1 MTVDDLHLDTAS
13 RVELHLLQ
21 QRRDGDEYI
30 VGRVD
35 TGDFIALPEIGAQA
49 ITLLAGGMTVG
60 AASHEL
66 NDRFGTDLDL
76 VDLLAGLVD
85 VGFVAEVDGRPVPSP
100 PPIEPTFPRLHPRH
114 VAWTL
119 HPALHAMVGL
129 VVLAGLL
136 LAVAGAGAGWLPTP
150 ADLLWSDRGSLVLLG
165 QSAIAWVSLLAHEL
179 AHLATARAAAIP
191 ARMGFGTRLQF
202 LVAQTDVTGIWI
214 APRRVRLTVY
224 LAGMA
229 VELVIATG
237 ALAGIAVVG
246 AGGAGGTASDILS
259 VVVVTQLLALATQC
273 MVFMRTDLY
282 FVLQDV
288 TRSRNLYGDGAAY
301 VLYLARRAIRQ
312 RPLDP
317 SRALPSHERRAV
329 RAYAVLLA
337 IGTVACLAAF
347 AAYTLPITLTL
358 LGRALTAAITG
369 PGWSSRLD
377 GLVVLSLL
385 ATVQALWCR
394 AWWRRH
400 SARLRRRQGLNRPCQ
415 A

>member
-1 MTVDDLHLDTAS
+1 MTVHELHLDTAS
-13 RVELHLLQ
+13 RVELHHLQ

-35 TGDFIALPEIGAQA
+35 TGDFIAVPEIGAQA

-66 NDRFGTDLDL
+66 SDRFGTDLDL
-76 VDLLAGLVD
+76 VDLLSGLVD

-100 PPIEPTFPRLHPRH
+100 PPIEPTFPRLQPRH

-119 HPALHAMVGL
+119 HPALHALVGL
-129 VVLAGLL
+129 VILAGCL
-136 LAVAGAGAGWLPTP
+136 LAAVGAGAGWLPTP

-165 QSAIAWVSLLAHEL
+165 QSAIAWTSLLAHEL

-214 APRRVRLTVY
+214 APRRMRLTVY
-224 LAGMA
+224 LSGMA

-237 ALAGIAVVG
+237 ALAGIAVV
-246 AGGAGGTASDILS
+246 GAGGTASDILS

-301 VLYLARRAIRQ
+301 VLYLGRRAIRR
-312 RPLDP
+312 RPPDP
-317 SRALPSHERRAV
+317 SRALPAHERRAV
-329 RAYAVLLA
+329 RAYALLLA
-337 IGTVACLAAF
+337 VGTVACLAAF
-347 AAYTLPITLTL
+347 AVYTLPITLTL
-358 LGRALTAAITG
+358 LGRALSALATG

-377 GLVVLSLL
+377 GLVVLTLL
-385 ATVQALWCR
+385 GTVQVLWFR

-400 SARLRRRQGLNRPCQ
+400 AARLRRQRRAQP
-415 A
+415 

>member
-1 MTVDDLHLDTAS
+1 M
-13 RVELHLLQ
+13 
-21 QRRDGDEYI
+21 
-30 VGRVD
+30 
-35 TGDFIALPEIGAQA
+35 
-49 ITLLAGGMTVG
+49 
-60 AASHEL
+60 
-66 NDRFGTDLDL
+66 
-76 VDLLAGLVD
+76 
-85 VGFVAEVDGRPVPSP
+85 
-100 PPIEPTFPRLHPRH
+100 
-114 VAWTL
+114 
-119 HPALHAMVGL
+119 
-129 VVLAGLL
+129 
-136 LAVAGAGAGWLPTP
+136 
-150 ADLLWSDRGSLVLLG
+150 LLG
-165 QSAIAWVSLLAHEL
+165 QSAIAWTSLLAHEL

-202 LVAQTDVTGIWI
+202 LVAQTDVTGIWV

-224 LAGMA
+224 LSGMA

-237 ALAGIAVVG
+237 ALAGIAVV
-246 AGGAGGTASDILS
+246 GAGGTASDILS

-301 VLYLARRAIRQ
+301 VLYLARRAIRR

-337 IGTVACLAAF
+337 VGTVACLAAF

-358 LGRALTAAITG
+358 LGRALSALATG

-377 GLVVLSLL
+377 GLVVVTLL
-385 ATVQALWCR
+385 GTVQVLWFR

-400 SARLRRRQGLNRPCQ
+400 AAAPAPATAERQSDRSAVERLDLGRRTWRGCRG

>member
-1 MTVDDLHLDTAS
+1 MTVHDLHLDTAS
-13 RVELHLLQ
+13 RVELHHLQ

-35 TGDFIALPEIGAQA
+35 TGDFIAVPEIGAQA

-66 NDRFGTDLDL
+66 SDRFGTELDL

-85 VGFVAEVDGRPVPSP
+85 VGFVAEVDGRSVPSP
-100 PPIEPTFPRLHPRH
+100 PPIEPTFPRLQPHH

-119 HPALHAMVGL
+119 HPALHALVGL
-129 VVLAGLL
+129 VILAGLA
-136 LAVAGAGAGWLPTP
+136 LAAVGAGAGWLPTP

-165 QSAIAWVSLLAHEL
+165 QSAIAWTSLLAHEL

-202 LVAQTDVTGIWI
+202 LVAQTDVTGIWV

-224 LAGMA
+224 LSGMA

-237 ALAGIAVVG
+237 ALAGIAVV
-246 AGGAGGTASDILS
+246 GAGGTASDILS

-301 VLYLARRAIRQ
+301 VLYLARRALR
-312 RPLDP
+312 RRLPDP

-337 IGTVACLAAF
+337 VGTVACLAAF
-347 AAYTLPITLTL
+347 AAYTLPITLML
-358 LGRALTAAITG
+358 LGRALSALATG

-377 GLVVLSLL
+377 GLVVLTLL
-385 ATVQALWCR
+385 GTVQVLWFR

-400 SARLRRRQGLNRPCQ
+400 AARLRRRRSASPTGQP
-415 A
+415 